1 VQHPARSDSLLE
13 DYVKNKRKKHYHK
26 KTVQSLTMRE
36 LPSGDQPY
44 EKAERSGIAALSD
57 AELLSVILTSG
68 HRGETALQTAQKA
81 LVMTGGVAGI
91 FNASAKE
98 LQSIP
103 GIGRVKS
110 LRILAAA
117 ELGQRAV
124 AARQIQL
131 LPSASTADRVL
142 AIVEPKMRYLAR
154 EEFHIILLDA
164 QKRVLRTVCISK
176 GGLTGTV
183 IQPRDIFREA
193 VKHNAA
199 AMILA
204 HNHPSGDASPSAV
217 DIESTE
223 RFMKIG
229 RMMGIPVLDHIIV
242 GAESSV
248 SMKRQGYM

>member
-1 VQHPARSDSLLE
+1 LEDQVKDKTMRNPFNNPAR
-13 DYVKNKRKKHYHK
+13 
-26 KTVQSLTMRE
+26 SLTMRE

-44 EKAERSGIAALSD
+44 EKAERAGIAALSD

-68 HRGETALQTAQKA
+68 YKGETALQTAQKA
-81 LVMTGGVAGI
+81 LVMTGGIAGI

-110 LRILAAA
+110 LRILAAL

-124 AARQIQL
+124 AARQVQT

-142 AIVEPKMRYLAR
+142 AVIEPKMRYLAR

-164 QKRVLRTVCISK
+164 QKRILRTICISK

-193 VKHNAA
+193 VKNNAA

-204 HNHPSGDASPSAV
+204 HNHPSGDASPSAI

-223 RFMKIG
+223 RFIKLG

-242 GAESSV
+242 GAESSI